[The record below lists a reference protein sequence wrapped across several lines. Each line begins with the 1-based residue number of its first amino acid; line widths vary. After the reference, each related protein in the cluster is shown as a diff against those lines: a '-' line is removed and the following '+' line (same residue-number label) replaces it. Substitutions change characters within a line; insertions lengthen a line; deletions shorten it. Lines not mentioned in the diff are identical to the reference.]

1 MTPLTR
7 VERIETLKECE
18 KRIRVV
24 RQGLEEEERRERIQ
38 AQLHKRLKEAGA

>member
-7 VERIETLKECE
+7 LERIETLKECE

-24 RQGLEEEERRERIQ
+24 RQGLEEEERGE
-38 AQLHKRLKEAGA
+38 AMAKTLKWRKANVG

>member
-18 KRIRVV
+18 KRIRLV
-24 RQGLEEEERRERIQ
+24 RQGLEEEERREQ
-38 AQLHKRLKEAGA
+38 NEKRLKMEKVIK